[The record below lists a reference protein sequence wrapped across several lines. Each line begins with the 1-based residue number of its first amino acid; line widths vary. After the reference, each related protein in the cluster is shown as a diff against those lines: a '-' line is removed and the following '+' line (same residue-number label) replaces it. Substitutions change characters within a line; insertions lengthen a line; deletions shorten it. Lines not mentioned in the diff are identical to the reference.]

1 MKLSADIKQTIQCFV
16 YFLFNGHYDHSLI
29 ILEYDYRDKL
39 IKDRQLL
46 LNCFIL
52 FVYDKLTF
60 GNFLYRNVGE
70 KKFEID
76 SNEFEK
82 KYYRINCVDY
92 IHAIHNDNLDYYSE
106 IINEANIFIA
116 NSNSFWCDFIELAR
130 CYCFEDFPQ
139 PIVESYLSYEQ
150 INGTDS
156 VPPFAIWTNILEVD
170 YQMKS
175 LNGEFA
181 LRKANQ
187 RMNLPQDARPID
199 YFSESELDQEI
210 Y

>member
-39 IKDRQLL
+39 IKNRQLL

-60 GNFLYRNVGE
+60 GNFLYWNVGE
-70 KKFEID
+70 KTFEID
-76 SNEFEK
+76 SNELEK

-106 IINEANIFIA
+106 IT
-116 NSNSFWCDFIELAR
+116 
-130 CYCFEDFPQ
+130 P
-139 PIVESYLSYEQ
+139 V
-150 INGTDS
+150 
-156 VPPFAIWTNILEVD
+156 
-170 YQMKS
+170 
-175 LNGEFA
+175 
-181 LRKANQ
+181 
-187 RMNLPQDARPID
+187 QDVCVTKIQ
-199 YFSESELDQEI
+199 S
-210 Y
+210 